1 MTKVKLIINNQK
13 LTADFDDNDT
23 SRAIMARFPL
33 KVSMMNLYSREMT
46 YRFKTAL
53 PAKKAKTSGY
63 EVGDIA
69 YWTPRHSFVIFY
81 KQTGEVIGDL
91 QKIGHIKDDI
101 SFFNQLGDTDIEFSI
116 EQERTLYEK
125 SIDFRSL
132 R

>member
-1 MTKVKLIINNQK
+1 MTKVKLIINNQE

-23 SRAIMARFPL
+23 SRAIMAQFPL

-69 YWTPRHSFVIFY
+69 YWAPRHSFVIFY

-101 SFFNQLGDTDIEFSI
+101 SFFNQLGDADIEFSI
-116 EQERTLYEK
+116 E
-125 SIDFRSL
+125 
-132 R
+132 